1 MADHRLFQR
10 PGKRNRR
17 GGSAAWRKWG
27 ADCQKSEDDL
37 GACGT
42 VSGAGHDPA
51 PESSGKRKHAE
62 AAEAVME
69 KRLEEI
75 RKWKEI
81 SREADF

>member
-1 MADHRLFQR
+1 M
-10 PGKRNRR
+10 K
-17 GGSAAWRKWG
+17 
-27 ADCQKSEDDL
+27 CQKSEDDL

-42 VSGAGHDPA
+42 VSGAGHDSA
-51 PESSGKRKHAE
+51 PESSGKRKHV
-62 AAEAVME
+62 EAVME

>member
-1 MADHRLFQR
+1 M
-10 PGKRNRR
+10 K
-17 GGSAAWRKWG
+17 
-27 ADCQKSEDDL
+27 CQKSEDDL

-42 VSGAGHDPA
+42 VSGAGHDSA
-51 PESSGKRKHAE
+51 PESSGKRKH
-62 AAEAVME
+62 AEAVME